1 MRRTARDSEDSA
13 RRITRR
19 SLFMGGAMA
28 ATMAVLGGRMR
39 YLGVEEADQFRLL
52 AEENRIN
59 IQLIPPARG
68 LILDRNGKLIAGNE
82 QNYRVVITREGAGD
96 VQQVLNRLSHL
107 IPMTE
112 TEMARILK
120 DVGRNASFV
129 PIPVADRLSWDELSK
144 VALNAPALPGVTPD
158 VGLSRVYPRDT
169 DFAHVVGYVG
179 PVSEGDLAGVENP
192 DPLLRIP
199 KFQIGKIGVEKWMED
214 TLRGSAGNKKIEVNY
229 VGRVMR
235 ELDKTDGVAGANLQL
250 TIDADVQNFV
260 QARLGDQS
268 AACVV
273 MDVTNGDLIAVVSS
287 PSFDPNLFV
296 RGISSSDYTVL
307 TENEYRPL
315 ANKAVQGGFPPGSTF
330 KMVTGLAA
338 LADGKITT
346 DTIVNCPGYLEF
358 GGRKFHCWKSGGHG
372 KVDVRTA
379 LTQSCDVFFY
389 DVAQRVGIDKIA
401 EMGRKLGLG
410 QRHDLPMSAISEGA
424 LPDRAW
430 KMAKYKQEWR
440 IGDTINAAIGQGYVL
455 ASPLQL
461 AVMAARVATGRDVSP
476 RLVRATDGKEVPV
489 AETADLGFDTSIV
502 TAIHDGMA
510 GVVNS
515 QRGTSY
521 AARIVNAAMQMA
533 GKSGTSQVRNISAAE
548 RENGVVANN
557 DLPWKQR
564 DHALFVAFAPVD
576 APRYA
581 VAVVVEHGGGGS
593 SAAAPIVRD
602 AMLRVL
608 TGAVPDPND
617 YPANQKGRIET
628 MLNEL
633 KLRRPDGSQPTDTR
647 A

>member
-1 MRRTARDSEDSA
+1 MRRTQRETDESAARV
-13 RRITRR
+13 TRR
-19 SLFMGGAMA
+19 SLFMGGCMA
-28 ATMAVLGGRMR
+28 ATMAVLAGRMR
-39 YLGVEEADQFRLL
+39 FLGVDQSDQYRLL

-59 IQLIPPARG
+59 IQLVPPARG

-96 VQQVLNRLSHL
+96 VQLVLNRLSHL
-107 IPMTE
+107 IPLTE
-112 TEMARILK
+112 TDMARILK

-129 PIPVADRLSWDELSK
+129 PIPVADRLGWEELSK
-144 VALNAPALPGVTPD
+144 VALNAPALPGVTPG
-158 VGLSRVYPRDT
+158 VGLSRIYPRDI

-179 PVSEGDLAGVENP
+179 PVSEDDLAGVENP

-214 TLRGSAGNKKIEVNY
+214 SLRGSAGNKRIEVNH

-235 ELDKTDGVAGANLQL
+235 ELDRTDGVTGANLRL

-260 QARLGDQS
+260 QARLGDLS

-273 MDVTNGDLIAVVSS
+273 MDVNSGDLIAVASS

-296 RGISSSDYTVL
+296 RGISSRDYDVL
-307 TENEYRPL
+307 TADEMRPL
-315 ANKAVQGGFPPGSTF
+315 ANKVVQGVFPPGSTF
-330 KMVTGLAA
+330 KMTTALAA
-338 LADGKITT
+338 LAANAINFETK
-346 DTIVNCPGYLEF
+346 VRCPGYLES
-358 GGRKFHCWKSGGHG
+358 GGRKFFCWKSGGHG
-372 KVDVRTA
+372 TLDVRQA

-401 EMGRKLGLG
+401 EMGRTLGMG
-410 QRHDLPMSAISEGA
+410 QRHDLPMSAIAEGIM
-424 LPDRAW
+424 PDKAW
-430 KMAKYKQEWR
+430 KQQKYKQEWR

-461 AVMAARVATGRDVSP
+461 AVMASRIATGTAVVP
-476 RLVRATDGKEVPV
+476 RLIRSIGSKEIPVPQAAALGLETSMLTAVRE
-489 AETADLGFDTSIV
+489 
-502 TAIHDGMA
+502 GMT
-510 GVVNS
+510 GVVNNEK
-515 QRGTSY
+515 GTSY
-521 AARIVNAAMQMA
+521 AARIVTAGLQMA

-548 RENGVVANN
+548 RETGVVANN

-564 DHALFVAFAPVD
+564 DHALFVAFAPVE

-593 SAAAPIVRD
+593 STAAPIVRD

-608 TGAVPDPND
+608 TGAVPDPKD
-617 YPANQKGRIET
+617 YPANQKGRIES

-633 KLRRPDGSQPTDTR
+633 KLRLPDGSQPAETK